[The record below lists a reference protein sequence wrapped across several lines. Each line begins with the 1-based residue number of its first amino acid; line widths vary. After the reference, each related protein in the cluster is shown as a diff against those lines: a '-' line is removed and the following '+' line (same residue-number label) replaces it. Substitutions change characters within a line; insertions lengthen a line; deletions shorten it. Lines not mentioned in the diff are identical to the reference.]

1 MSMLYRTVITI
12 ACSCLLVG
20 TALAAESPP
29 ASTQLP
35 EVRQID
41 ERRPVGDEAGSEI
54 MECRSI
60 RITGSRQRKK
70 SCHTRGEWAAMR
82 RNATEAVRDT
92 QQKPTYHFENGGL
105 GEPKTPPGGGI

>member
-1 MSMLYRTVITI
+1 MGFRYSVITI
-12 ACSCLLVG
+12 ACSVLLAGVAIAG
-20 TALAAESPP
+20 DSPP

-41 ERRPVGDEAGSEI
+41 ERRPVGQEAGSEI
-54 MECRSI
+54 MECRNI
-60 RITGSRQRKK
+60 RITGSRQRKQ

-82 RNATEAVRDT
+82 RNATEAVRGT

-105 GEPKTPPGGGI
+105 GTSKAPPGGGN